1 MKTYSIISGVGTYL
15 PQNIVTNADLERQVQ
30 TSDAW
35 IRERTGIRQRHIA
48 ADNEL
53 CSDLATHAAREAL
66 HSAGLT
72 VDQLDMIIVATSTPD
87 QVFPSTACSVQR
99 KLGAHG
105 GPAFDISAACSGFIY
120 ALSIADQF
128 VRSAQVR
135 NALVI
140 GAETYSRILD
150 WNDRATCVLFGD
162 GAGAVVLQQNNAP
175 GIYST
180 HIHSDGQYQD
190 LLGVPWGVS
199 CGFDRPGEI
208 SPYVAMRG
216 NEVFKVAV
224 KTLAGA
230 IDKTLN
236 ANGLTRDDHFWLVPH
251 QANIRIIEAT
261 AKRIGLDPAR
271 VIVTVDKH
279 ANTSAAS
286 IPLALFEGI
295 SDGRIRSGDLVMM
308 EAFGGG
314 FTWGSALVRM

>member
-1 MKTYSIISGVGTYL
+1 MKTYSKITGIGSYL
-15 PQNIVTNADLERQVQ
+15 PENVVTNADLEQRVQ
-30 TSDAW
+30 TTDTW
-35 IRERTGIRQRHIA
+35 IRERTGIQQRHIA

-53 CSDLATHAAREAL
+53 CSDLATNAAKEAL
-66 HSAGLT
+66 KNANLAADQ
-72 VDQLDMIIVATSTPD
+72 VDMVIVATSTPD

-105 GPAFDISAACSGFIY
+105 GPAFDVSAACSGFIY

-128 VRSAQVR
+128 IRSGQAR
-135 NALVI
+135 NALII

-150 WNDRATCVLFGD
+150 WDDRTTCVLFGD
-162 GAGAVVLQQNNAP
+162 GAGAVVLQPSDAP

-180 HIHSDGQYQD
+180 HIHADGKHQD

-199 CGFDRPGEI
+199 RGFDSMDDF
-208 SPYVAMRG
+208 SPYVTMKG

-224 KTLAGA
+224 KTLSGI
-230 IDKTLN
+230 IDYTLS
-236 ANGLTRDDHFWLVPH
+236 ANGMSRDDHFWLVPH

-261 AKRIGLDPAR
+261 AKRIGLDPAQV
-271 VIVTVDKH
+271 VITVDKH

-286 IPLALFEGI
+286 IPLALNAGV
-295 SDGRIRSGDLVMM
+295 SDGRIKPGELVVM

-314 FTWGSALVRM
+314 FTWGSALIRM